1 MNYATNIALLDES
14 GIVTNIIWGMI
25 YQIDEF
31 SNLAPHVIVIDDRD
45 IQIGDIYVDGA
56 WYRDGELVDTRTVNE
71 RAAEAE
77 AILDM
82 LYEGTEVT
90 DE

>member
-25 YQIDEF
+25 YQMDEF

-45 IQIGDIYVDGA
+45 IQIGDIYVDGE